1 MPLRPRFLKTAKE
14 KDKEAA
20 LRAYD
25 ETQGQHQEQ
34 AKLREQLTFFER
46 QQAKQKKTVIAA
58 GMLFI
63 VLFSLLQ
70 QWIPAIS
77 FGAALIVYWLVS
89 GKSSSRNSRETRQP
103 MTDISPAEAE
113 MLREALWEDDRNKQ
127 HLLTQRAALQQKEA
141 AYERVIQ
148 QFEQW
153 EAKWRR
159 PLHRLSV
166 L

>member
-1 MPLRPRFLKTAKE
+1 
-14 KDKEAA
+14 
-20 LRAYD
+20 
-25 ETQGQHQEQ
+25 
-34 AKLREQLTFFER
+34 
-46 QQAKQKKTVIAA
+46 
-58 GMLFI
+58 MLFV
-63 VLFSLLQ
+63 VLFFLLQ

-89 GKSSSRNSRETRQP
+89 GKPSSRNSRETRQP

-153 EAKWRR
+153 EADI
-159 PLHRLSV
+159 LV
-166 L
+166 LYTGRAFYE